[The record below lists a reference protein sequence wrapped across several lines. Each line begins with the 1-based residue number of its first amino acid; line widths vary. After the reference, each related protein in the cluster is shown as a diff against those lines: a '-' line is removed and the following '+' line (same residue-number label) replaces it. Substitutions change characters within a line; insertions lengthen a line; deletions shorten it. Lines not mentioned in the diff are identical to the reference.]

1 MDSARIEDW
10 DLLPGT
16 LVEVRLRGSSIRTG
30 RVDAVSL
37 EAEVLWLANDGAY
50 PRQLFEKAEGYE
62 VWLCGADEDGPGLP
76 ERELQV

>member
-16 LVEVRLRGSSIRTG
+16 LVEVRLRDATVRAG

-37 EAEVLWLANDGAY
+37 EAEVLWLANDGVY

-62 VWLCGADEDGPGLP
+62 VWLCGADEDSSGLP
-76 ERELQV
+76 ERALQV